1 MLKHI
6 KKTFLPVMLCLVL
19 CTCTACTSLSK
30 EETETSETET
40 DSAVSAYQNVL
51 RKIRQNHMYPGSD
64 TEFTKFDWE
73 ESLSI
78 YYAIV
83 DVTQDGIKEL
93 LLDFDYDSGPD
104 GGITVYTYDPNAPT
118 LVHEIGGFY
127 TFSRFYDNGIVEE
140 DISHGSPYGGP
151 YSTAG
156 AADPTTFW
164 PYQVWSYQAD
174 DASYTRIGFVTDWNK
189 KEWADSI
196 DGFSSFPDS
205 ADKDHDGIVYLL
217 TNAKGKETAID
228 AADLKKWVDSYRKGA
243 KEIPITYQR
252 LK

>member
-6 KKTFLPVMLCLVL
+6 KKTFLPVMLCLVM
-19 CTCTACTSLSK
+19 CTCTACTSRSK
-30 EETETSETET
+30 EETEISETETEISKTETETSETET
-40 DSAVSAYQNVL
+40 ESAVSAYRNVL

-64 TEFTKFDWE
+64 TEFTEFDWE

-83 DVTQDGIKEL
+83 DVNQDGIKEL

-118 LVHEIGGFY
+118 LVHEIGGFF

-156 AADPTTFW
+156 AA
-164 PYQVWSYQAD
+164 V
-174 DASYTRIGFVTDWNK
+174 
-189 KEWADSI
+189 
-196 DGFSSFPDS
+196 
-205 ADKDHDGIVYLL
+205 
-217 TNAKGKETAID
+217 
-228 AADLKKWVDSYRKGA
+228 
-243 KEIPITYQR
+243 
-252 LK
+252 

>member
-1 MLKHI
+1 
-6 KKTFLPVMLCLVL
+6 MLCLVL

-40 DSAVSAYQNVL
+40 ESEVSAYQNVL

-64 TEFTKFDWE
+64 TEFTEFDWE

-83 DVTQDGIKEL
+83 DVNQDGIKEL

-140 DISHGSPYGGP
+140 GISQTGKEVTAVVTSNFTRGD
-151 YSTAG
+151 SCVCLMAESAG
-156 AADPTTFW
+156 A
-164 PYQVWSYQAD
+164 QVFPVD
-174 DASYTRIGFVTDWNK
+174 IGVE
-189 KEWADSI
+189 KELC
-196 DGFSSFPDS
+196 G
-205 ADKDHDGIVYLL
+205 
-217 TNAKGKETAID
+217 
-228 AADLKKWVDSYRKGA
+228 R
-243 KEIPITYQR
+243 
-252 LK
+252 

>member
-19 CTCTACTSLSK
+19 CTCTACTSRSK

-51 RKIRQNHMYPGSD
+51 REIRQNHIFPGSG
-64 TEFTKFDWE
+64 TEFAWE

-83 DVTQDGIKEL
+83 DVNQ
-93 LLDFDYDSGPD
+93 
-104 GGITVYTYDPNAPT
+104 
-118 LVHEIGGFY
+118 
-127 TFSRFYDNGIVEE
+127 
-140 DISHGSPYGGP
+140 
-151 YSTAG
+151 
-156 AADPTTFW
+156 
-164 PYQVWSYQAD
+164 
-174 DASYTRIGFVTDWNK
+174 
-189 KEWADSI
+189 
-196 DGFSSFPDS
+196 
-205 ADKDHDGIVYLL
+205 DGIVYLL
-217 TNAKGKETAID
+217 TNAKGKKTAID
-228 AADLKKWVDSYRKGA
+228 TADLKKWVDSYHKGA